1 MKSIRLLPEQ
11 LKSCAQVFLAVLREI
26 FDEAAYDRFLERNQ
40 LASSTASY
48 AAFCRERES
57 GQAPKPRC
65 C

>member
-1 MKSIRLLPEQ
+1 MSPLFNAARI
-11 LKSCAQVFLAVLREI
+11 ALATLREI
-26 FDEAAYDRFLERNQ
+26 FDEAAYERFLDRNQ

-48 AAFCRERES
+48 AKFCRERES